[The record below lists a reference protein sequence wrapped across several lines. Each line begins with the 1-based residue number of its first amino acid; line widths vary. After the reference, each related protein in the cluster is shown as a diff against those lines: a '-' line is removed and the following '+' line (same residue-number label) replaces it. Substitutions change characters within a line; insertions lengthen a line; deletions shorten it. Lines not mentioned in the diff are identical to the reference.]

1 IFSQSNWE
9 RYVLFM
15 MLKFSGLYKSEY
27 DSMFHVKNDN
37 NGNREY
43 NPLTN
48 LPSVLRQSLPFKIKE
63 YDIKQ
68 ANPTFLLLELG
79 MEYFDVYEKMGGD
92 REKAKTRFNML
103 INYHKDA
110 EVKIPLEKARKGL
123 EKVFGERSK
132 D

>member
-1 IFSQSNWE
+1 KNKLKKYYHKAKKERERATKEGKEPTNIFSQSNWE

-43 NPLTN
+43 KPLTK
-48 LPSVLRQSLPFKIKE
+48 LPRVLHQSLPYKIKE

-68 ANPTFLLLELG
+68 ANPSFIQLDLG
-79 MEYFDVYEKMGGD
+79 MEYFYVYEKMGGD

-103 INYHKDA
+103 INY
-110 EVKIPLEKARKGL
+110 
-123 EKVFGERSK
+123 
-132 D
+132 